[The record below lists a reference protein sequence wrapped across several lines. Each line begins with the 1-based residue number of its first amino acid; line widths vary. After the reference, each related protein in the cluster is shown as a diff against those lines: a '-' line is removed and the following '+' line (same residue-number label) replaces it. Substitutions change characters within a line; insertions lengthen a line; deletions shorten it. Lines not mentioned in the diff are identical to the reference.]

1 MLNRSLRMFRPAGLI
16 TLVVTLGSVVATARS
31 QEPMAA
37 VPAGLNREV
46 LAKLLTRAEHT
57 NTDALVLMKDGKVL
71 GEWYFG
77 KPQGR
82 IEAMSATKSVVN
94 LAVGKLIDAGK
105 IKSLDQPVYEFFPE
119 WRQGRKRQITIRH
132 LLNHTSGLQNERLT
146 SVEIYPSPD
155 FVQLALAAE
164 LSDNPGSK
172 FAYNNKA
179 VNLLAGVVKVAS
191 GKRMDE
197 YIRDEIFT
205 PLGITDF
212 TWVLDASGNPHA
224 MSGLRIRATDL
235 ARIGQMLADGGLWKG
250 KRIIRKEW
258 IAEST
263 KPGQARMTKCGLLWW
278 LLQDFR
284 ATVADDDVIAQWR
297 KGGDSEDFIQKLLPL
312 KDKIFTD
319 RKTFFGTIEKTL
331 AGMGGLETWYDNT
344 WRKGLPDGKGLPAPT
359 VGFYADGYLGQYLV
373 VLPKQHIVAV
383 RQMRSP
389 VGEVNTDKLDT
400 FTDFPELIRKLAT
413 P

>member
-1 MLNRSLRMFRPAGLI
+1 M
-16 TLVVTLGSVVATARS
+16 
-31 QEPMAA
+31 
-37 VPAGLNREV
+37 
-46 LAKLLTRAEHT
+46 
-57 NTDALVLMKDGKVL
+57 
-71 GEWYFG
+71 
-77 KPQGR
+77 
-82 IEAMSATKSVVN
+82 
-94 LAVGKLIDAGK
+94 
-105 IKSLDQPVYEFFPE
+105 
-119 WRQGRKRQITIRH
+119 
-132 LLNHTSGLQNERLT
+132 
-146 SVEIYPSPD
+146 
-155 FVQLALAAE
+155 
-164 LSDNPGSK
+164 
-172 FAYNNKA
+172 
-179 VNLLAGVVKVAS
+179 NLLAGVVKVAS

-263 KPGQARMTKCGLLWW
+263 KPGRARMTKCGLLWW

-389 VGEVNTDKLDT
+389 VG
-400 FTDFPELIRKLAT
+400 R
-413 P
+413 